1 MTGKY
6 MMIDEGTYTCR
17 PGRVRDFQ
25 EVYEQLAKP
34 IQWPIIGE
42 PIGFFTIDTGTLSQ
56 VVHMWK
62 YENMADREQRR
73 LKLSS
78 APGWSAYVDA
88 SMPLL
93 SALENRIL
101 VPTSFSPLTGAT
113 LQRRKRTAPKV
124 SLGRSWPAACTSAWP
139 IPAP

>member
-1 MTGKY
+1 MI
-6 MMIDEGTYTCR
+6 IDERTYTCHL
-17 PGRVRDFQ
+17 GKVKTFL
-25 EVYEQLAKP
+25 EVYERLGKP
-34 IQWPIIGE
+34 VQWPIVGE
-42 PIGFFTIDTGTLSQ
+42 PIGFFTIDIGILGQ

-78 APGWSAYVDA
+78 APGWSAYLEA

-101 VPTSFSPLTGAT
+101 VPTSFSPL
-113 LQRRKRTAPKV
+113 K
-124 SLGRSWPAACTSAWP
+124 
-139 IPAP
+139 

>member
-1 MTGKY
+1 MI
-6 MMIDEGTYTCR
+6 IDERTYTCH
-17 PGRVRDFQ
+17 PGKVKAFL
-25 EVYEQLAKP
+25 EVYERLAKP
-34 IQWPIIGE
+34 IQWPIVGE

-73 LKLSS
+73 LKLST
-78 APGWSAYVDA
+78 APGWSAYLEA

-101 VPTSFSPLTGAT
+101 VPTSFSPL
-113 LQRRKRTAPKV
+113 K
-124 SLGRSWPAACTSAWP
+124 
-139 IPAP
+139 